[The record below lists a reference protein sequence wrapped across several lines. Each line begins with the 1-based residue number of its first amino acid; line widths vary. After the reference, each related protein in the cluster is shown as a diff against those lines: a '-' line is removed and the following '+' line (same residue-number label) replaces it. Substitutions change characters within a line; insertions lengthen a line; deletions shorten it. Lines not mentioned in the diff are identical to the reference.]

1 MGNLEEI
8 LGKSWEYLGEI
19 LMKSGENHG
28 EIMRKSWKNLGEIF
42 GVSLE
47 NLWQIAVNLGISG
60 WYISGGYLKG
70 IWGMS

>member
-8 LGKSWEYLGEI
+8 SGKSWEYLGEI

-28 EIMRKSWKNLGEIF
+28 EIMRKSWGNLVEIF

>member
-1 MGNLEEI
+1 
-8 LGKSWEYLGEI
+8 
-19 LMKSGENHG
+19 MKSGENHG
-28 EIMRKSWKNLGEIF
+28 EIMRKSWENLGEIF